1 MPYICGMMQDLHSFF
16 SAQHYIETIDQST
29 FEPLQW
35 GAQIAYPSEG
45 NFDCSEA
52 DIVLVGCGEV
62 RGEQQDSRHYSSTPD
77 AIRAQF
83 YTLYNWHPGIS
94 IYDAGNILQG
104 ATAEDTKAALRIV
117 LQELHAA
124 GKTVIILGGSH
135 DLTLVQYEVFKRAEQ
150 IINAAVVDML
160 VDLDESEITTAR
172 SFLMDM
178 LTGSPNF
185 IGHYSHIGF
194 QSYYVNPVVLETLDK
209 IRFDFFR
216 LGKVK
221 EHIEDMEPVLRN
233 SHLFSF
239 DMNAVK
245 YSDAPMNKKGSPNG
259 FSGEETCLLT
269 RFAGMSDALSS
280 FGIYGFDERADKDN
294 MTATLAAQMLWYF
307 IDGFFLRKNEASLSD
322 RNEFVEYHVQF
333 TGNDIMFLKSKRSNR
348 WWMQLPDGMME
359 PCSYNDYLLASENE
373 IPERWLRIQER
384 G

>member
-1 MPYICGMMQDLHSFF
+1 MMQDLHSFF
-16 SAQHYIETIDQST
+16 STQHYIENIDQSV

-35 GAQIAYPSEG
+35 GAQISYPSNG
-45 NFDCSEA
+45 NFDCSDA
-52 DIVLVGCGEV
+52 DIVLLGCGEI
-62 RGEQQDSRHYSSTPD
+62 RGEHQGTTHYSSTPD

-83 YTLYNWHPGIS
+83 YTLYNWHSGIS

-104 ATAEDTKAALRIV
+104 ATADDTRAALRMV
-117 LQELHAA
+117 LQELHDA
-124 GKTVIILGGSH
+124 GKTAIILGGSH
-135 DLTLVQYEVFKRAEQ
+135 DLTLLQYEVFKRAEQ
-150 IINAAVVDML
+150 IINASVVDML
-160 VDLDESEITTAR
+160 VDLNESERTTSR

-233 SHLFSF
+233 SNLFSF

-245 YSDAPMNKKGSPNG
+245 YSDAPMNKTGSPNG
-259 FSGEETCLLT
+259 FSGEEACLLT

-307 IDGFFLRKNEASLSD
+307 VDGYFLRKHEAELSD
-322 RNEFVEYHVQF
+322 KNEFVEYHLQF

-348 WWMQLPDGMME
+348 WWMQLPNGMME